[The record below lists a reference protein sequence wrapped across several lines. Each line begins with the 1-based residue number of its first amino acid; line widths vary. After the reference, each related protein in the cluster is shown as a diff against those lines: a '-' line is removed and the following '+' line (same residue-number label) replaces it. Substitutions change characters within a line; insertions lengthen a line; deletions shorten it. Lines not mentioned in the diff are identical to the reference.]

1 MNHPAGSSI
10 SLRSNSFGFRYVSKT
25 EGEERE
31 ESRWSPALQ
40 QALDFILDS
49 RTPGLLFWFSDR
61 TAYYNDAARGHFL
74 NDRFAHL
81 GIGILPSLM
90 SVLQPMVDIIAEGG
104 ETGWYEDVPVPGG
117 EGSSLSHYR
126 FHFSRIK
133 NGNDITAVVV
143 SFLETTRYVQQQKE
157 AEELR
162 LQLHFAMDAGD
173 LGFWNL
179 NPSTFT
185 LHCNDKVRQIFAL
198 SPQGAVDLQLAMS
211 RLNETDKGRMQSA
224 IDAALRGEKEG
235 SYELEFT
242 VRHPHTGVETV
253 VKAEGRAY
261 FNSKGEAIRFSGIL
275 QDISATAHLIRRR
288 EKLQQLV
295 EHTGDGMALILPD
308 GSISYMN
315 AAGNSLL
322 QIQSAE
328 SGEGLQLQQ
337 FLEQKETEQYNAEIL
352 PTLQEQGVWSG
363 IMNFKRA
370 DGQETIPCFSE
381 FMLIRDPGTGAV
393 MAQGLTLRDLRPEMA
408 WKHELENSEKRFRN
422 LVQEAPVATAI
433 YLGADMT
440 IQWANDAMIG
450 LWGKDKS
457 VIGKT
462 VRQALPELEGQP
474 FHDLLNKVFLTGEI
488 YAATEDKGELVVDG
502 ELRTFYFNFS
512 YKPLRDANGNV
523 YGILNMAID
532 VTDSILTRKRLE
544 EAEHNF
550 RQLILQAPVGICLL
564 TGDDFTV
571 SIANDEYVSIVGR
584 ERQGFEGKPIWELLP
599 EAKEQGFDK
608 LLSGVKETGVS
619 YTGYETEIY
628 LRRNGVM
635 EQVYVNFV
643 YEPLFDEQRAVAS
656 ILVTAIDVTK
666 LVLARKLIE
675 NSEQRARLAIDSAKL
690 GTYEVNLLTGEVI
703 SSQRFNELFDVDG
716 QAQQQQFIARIHPD
730 DMPMREAAHRESL
743 KTGKLEY
750 ECRIITRQDETKYL
764 RIFGQVYFEKQQA
777 VRIVGIVQDVTAQ
790 KLAEED
796 KEKFLSL
803 AHYSRDFIGMC
814 DMNYKTIYVNRAGLE
829 MLSIDRPVTE
839 VSLWECFFPEDHR
852 YLSESFFPSVIEHGY
867 AEVEIRFRNFKTDEP
882 TWVIYSVFVIRNAAG
897 DPVAMATVSRDI
909 TERRNMEKEL
919 EERVKERTEQLTR
932 LNQQLQ
938 QFTYVSSHDLK
949 EPLRKI
955 RMFSTM
961 AREMLPQGDDRVAS
975 HLEKVVGAAS
985 RMTTLLDDLLHYS
998 TLSNLQTGFDS
1009 VDLNLVFKNVMDD
1022 SELLITEKEAK
1033 IDLPALPT
1041 VHGIPFQINQLF
1053 YNLIQNAIK
1062 FSRPGIAPS
1071 IMIRGSE
1078 VTREEAKDLAVL
1090 SGDRAYYRIDVEDN
1104 GIGISE
1110 DFFEKIFVVFQRLH
1124 PRGMYPGNG
1133 IGLSICRKIAE
1144 NHGGHISVRSTPG
1157 SGTCFSVYLPAAEA
1171 AVEMALVIS

>member
-10 SLRSNSFGFRYVSKT
+10 SLRSNSFGFRYVSKN
-25 EGEERE
+25 ESEERAAD
-31 ESRWSPALQ
+31 RWSPALQ
-40 QALDFILDS
+40 QALDFVLDS
-49 RTPGLLFWFSDR
+49 RTPGLVFWFGDR

-81 GIGILPSLM
+81 GTGLLPSLM
-90 SVLQPMVDIIAEGG
+90 SVLQPMVDNIAGGG
-104 ETGWYEDVPVPGG
+104 ETGWYEDVPVTSGDD
-117 EGSSLSHYR
+117 SSVSHYR

-133 NGNDITAVVV
+133 NGGGITAVVV
-143 SFLETTRYVQQQKE
+143 SFLETTKYVEQQKE

-162 LQLHFAMDAGD
+162 LQLQFAMDAGD

-185 LHCNDKVRQIFAL
+185 FHCNDKVRQIFTL
-198 SPQGAVDLQLAMS
+198 PSQGAVDLKLAMT
-211 RLNETDKGRMQSA
+211 RLDEKDESRMQTA
-224 IDAALRGEKEG
+224 IDAALRGKNG
-235 SYELEFT
+235 GNYELEFT
-242 VRHPHTGVETV
+242 VRHPHTETETV
-253 VKAEGRAY
+253 VKAQGRAY
-261 FNSKGEAIRFSGIL
+261 FNSQGEAIRFSGIL
-275 QDISATAHLIRRR
+275 QDISSTAHLIRRR

-295 EHTGDGMALILPD
+295 EHTGDLMALVLPD
-308 GSISYMN
+308 GGISYMN
-315 AAGNSLL
+315 AAGRSLL
-322 QIQSAE
+322 QVQQDE
-328 SGEGLQLQQ
+328 SQDSLHLQQ
-337 FLEQKETEQYNAEIL
+337 FLGERELQQYHTEIL
-352 PTLQEQGVWSG
+352 PALDELGAWSG
-363 IMNFKRA
+363 IVNFKTW
-370 DGQETIPCFSE
+370 DGIEIIPCFSE
-381 FMLIRDPGTGAV
+381 YMLIKDPGTTTVLAH
-393 MAQGLTLRDLRPEMA
+393 GLTLRDLRPEMA
-408 WKHELENSEKRFRN
+408 WKQELENSEKRFRN

-433 YLGADMT
+433 YLGSNMT
-440 IQWANDAMIG
+440 IQWANDAMIS

-474 FHDLLNKVFLTGEI
+474 FHDLLDKVFRTGEI
-488 YAATEDKGELVVDG
+488 YVATEDKCELVVDD

-512 YKPLRDANGNV
+512 YKPLRDANGTV

-544 EAEHNF
+544 EAEYNF

-564 TGDDFTV
+564 TGDDFVV
-571 SIANDEYVSIVGR
+571 SIANDEYVQLVGR
-584 ERQGFEGKPIWELLP
+584 EREGFEGMPIWDLIP

-608 LLSGVKETGVS
+608 LLSQVKETGNA

-628 LRRNGVM
+628 LLRNGVM

-643 YEPLFDEQRAVAS
+643 YEPLFDEQHAMTR

-666 LVLARKLIE
+666 LVQARKQVE
-675 NSEQRARLAIDSAKL
+675 NSEERARLAIDSAKL
-690 GTYEVNLLTGEVI
+690 GTYEVSLATGEVI
-703 SSQRFNELFDVDG
+703 SSDRFNELFDIDG
-716 QAQQQQFIARIHPD
+716 KAQQLDYVSRIYPD
-730 DMPMREAAHRESL
+730 DIPVREAAHRESL
-743 KTGKLEY
+743 KSGKLEY
-750 ECRIITRQDETKYL
+750 ECRIITRKGDTRYL
-764 RIFGQVYFEKQQA
+764 RIFGQVYFEKERA
-777 VRIVGIVQDVTAQ
+777 IRIVGIVQDVTAQ
-790 KLAEED
+790 KLAEEE

-814 DMNYKTIYVNRAGLE
+814 DMNYKTLYVNRAGLE
-829 MLSIDRPVTE
+829 MLNIDRPVE
-839 VSLWECFFPEDHR
+839 ELSLWECFFPEDHG
-852 YLSESFFPSVIEHGY
+852 YLSGSFFPSVLEHGY
-867 AEVEIRFRNFKTDEP
+867 AEVEIRFRNFKTGEP

-919 EERVKERTEQLTR
+919 EERVIERTEQLTR

-961 AREMLPQGDDRVAS
+961 AKEMLPEGDNRMAS

-998 TLSNLQTGFDS
+998 TLSNLQTGFDT

-1022 SELLITEKEAK
+1022 SELLITEKNAQ
-1033 IDLPALPT
+1033 IDLPVLPA
-1041 VHGIPFQINQLF
+1041 VQGIPFQINQLF

-1062 FSRPGIAPS
+1062 FSRPGITPS
-1071 IMIRGSE
+1071 ILIRGVE
-1078 VTREEAKDLAVL
+1078 VTREEAKALAVL
-1090 SGDRAYYRIDVEDN
+1090 TGDRSYYRIDVEDN

-1110 DFFEKIFVVFQRLH
+1110 DFFDKIFIVFQRLH

-1144 NHGGHISVRSTPG
+1144 NHGGHISVKSTPG
-1157 SGTCFSVYLPAAEA
+1157 SGTCFSVYLPASEIAIEK
-1171 AVEMALVIS
+1171 AVAVS